1 MALTTD
7 QLLKELHELKHDA
20 DLEKWLAST
29 SSSVVTLHA
38 YLDFLLKKSGF
49 KRAQVCRDAH
59 VDATFGYQI
68 FQGTRGAS
76 RNTLLRLALAL
87 HITLYETNVM
97 LRLGGCN
104 ALYCKEKFDAIVI
117 FGLDHQRS
125 VPDVNDMLYDH
136 NLPLLE
142 AQPRFLAVKGYA
154 MSASMSDIDR
164 YLQSLET
171 EDAYRFVRTIKTSE
185 FEVTQLVTRSFAS
198 KSEERAFYAPYTYYL
213 DQGKHIQFVHAGQ
226 QASSKHSNKRTSQDS
241 RNEDFKK
248 AHEQGAKVAHDRSF
262 SNRFV
267 RKLIMRES
275 PLGDVY
281 EKLFSAQHNQEHCAY
296 TPHLPFI
303 FECYRN
309 DSHRVVIMQVIDG
322 PNLEQFMRALPFEV
336 RIQQAQKLLPSLCEA
351 ARELHEFSDHPII
364 HRDIS
369 PDNIIVCHDA
379 AFLIDFGV
387 AREYKENATHDT
399 VCFGTRIYAAP
410 EQFGYQ
416 QSSIRSDVYGLGMV
430 LAYMLKGSDI
440 SAVDVSMN
448 FECLDSLFARAHKR
462 DMGKRLISVIAKAVA
477 FDPKVRFG
485 SPHEFLHAFQDA
497 CSGAVG
503 SAVALDGV
511 TSCVGDGAPVGFSE
525 DAPNSADGIGVAAS
539 DRSVGDGAF
548 GGVAEAEGGMC
559 TRSTSRSGVETD
571 ACTGSSNTLSANI
584 LGMNTS
590 NAHDFN
596 ANHPSNDV
604 LNIST
609 NTLNPNAT
617 SVDTSTITTAPTCS
631 DASTA
636 HGPWHWFDHPYKA
649 VRVVCMLWNVCVF
662 LTWGLFSWAAI
673 CSGTISY
680 LSTDTQREVFNR
692 VFLAGMLPLCFTIW
706 GACLMFKPR
715 WFYAFRLF
723 RGWRWWWNG
732 IVAFLAFVALV
743 TYAIIGYHAQ

>member
-1 MALTTD
+1 
-7 QLLKELHELKHDA
+7 
-20 DLEKWLAST
+20 
-29 SSSVVTLHA
+29 
-38 YLDFLLKKSGF
+38 
-49 KRAQVCRDAH
+49 
-59 VDATFGYQI
+59 
-68 FQGTRGAS
+68 
-76 RNTLLRLALAL
+76 
-87 HITLYETNVM
+87 
-97 LRLGGCN
+97 
-104 ALYCKEKFDAIVI
+104 
-117 FGLDHQRS
+117 
-125 VPDVNDMLYDH
+125 
-136 NLPLLE
+136 
-142 AQPRFLAVKGYA
+142 

-198 KSEERAFYAPYTYYL
+198 KSAERAFYAPYTYYL
-213 DQGKHIQFVHAGQ
+213 DQGKHTKFVHAAQ
-226 QASSKHSNKRTSQDS
+226 QASSKHSNKRNSQDS

-248 AHEQGAKVAHDRSF
+248 AHEQGAKIAHDRSF

-281 EKLFSAQHNQEHCAY
+281 EKLFSAQHNQEHCVY

-336 RIQQAQKLLPSLCEA
+336 RVQQAQKLLPSLCEA

-485 SPHEFLHAFQDA
+485 SPHEFLHAFQEA
-497 CSGAVG
+497 CSGAAGSVVG
-503 SAVALDGV
+503 LAGV
-511 TSCVGDGAPVGFSE
+511 TSCVGDSTSADFGAPAL
-525 DAPNSADGIGVAAS
+525 DRADGTAISTPNPNAS
-539 DRSVGDGAF
+539 
-548 GGVAEAEGGMC
+548 
-559 TRSTSRSGVETD
+559 ST
-571 ACTGSSNTLSANI
+571 
-584 LGMNTS
+584 
-590 NAHDFN
+590 
-596 ANHPSNDV
+596 
-604 LNIST
+604 ST
-609 NTLNPNAT
+609 NTLNLDTSNTISNTPNPNAT
-617 SVDTSTITTAPTCS
+617 SIAMNSANPKGTSADTSATTAPTGS
-631 DASTA
+631 DASNA
-636 HGPWHWFDHPYKA
+636 HGSRHWFDHPYKA
-649 VRVVCMLWNVCVF
+649 VRVLCMLWNVCVF
-662 LTWGLFSWAAI
+662 LTWGFFSWAAI

-680 LSTDTQREVFNR
+680 LSTDAQREVINR
-692 VFLAGMLPLCFTIW
+692 VLLAGMLPLCFTVW
-706 GACLMFKPR
+706 GICLMFKPR
-715 WFYAFRLF
+715 WFYTFRLF
-723 RGWRWWWNG
+723 RHWRWWWNG
-732 IVAFLAFVALV
+732 IVAFLAFVVLV
-743 TYAIIGYHAQ
+743 TYAIIGYHA